1 MKLYLASLIL
11 LCLALAAVPAMAQGS
26 YNNGPVNGQIDAW
39 TINFG
44 FSVSDTF
51 QVSGSGGADPL
62 NSLSFY
68 AWLDPGDSISNVELQ
83 VGNSAFGN
91 TLFDGTLS
99 LTQSGCSTNG
109 FGFDVCK
116 ESSNFGLG
124 PILGAGNYWLTLQN
138 ASVPSGDPTY
148 WDENSGVGCTSPGC
162 PSVAQENTLGTIP
175 SEAFTVGWDS
185 STTNSTSGCAV
196 AGLNNCPEPSSL
208 LLFGSGIAG
217 LARMLRLKI
226 RW

>member
-83 VGNSAFGN
+83 VGNSAFGT
-91 TLFDGTLS
+91 TLFDP
-99 LTQSGCSTNG
+99 
-109 FGFDVCK
+109 V
-116 ESSNFGLG
+116 GL
-124 PILGAGNYWLTLQN
+124 QH
-138 ASVPSGDPTY
+138 
-148 WDENSGVGCTSPGC
+148 E
-162 PSVAQENTLGTIP
+162 
-175 SEAFTVGWDS
+175 
-185 STTNSTSGCAV
+185 
-196 AGLNNCPEPSSL
+196 
-208 LLFGSGIAG
+208 
-217 LARMLRLKI
+217 RLRV
-226 RW
+226 RRVQRVQ